1 MCRIDTKHLC
11 AWHGNG
17 FISRCSSAPAAP
29 IFCQVSKVHSLGSWR
44 WYVQHAPTPALTYP
58 RIGRSA
64 LPQTGMLLDCI
75 QFHTTDN
82 TCRYIY
88 NLFIAI
94 DACFRLKRRLVSSE
108 KKDPGLGTG
117 LAFFVEDTAYRKFL
131 LTATDQ
137 TEISTCT
144 GLSALNHAN
153 TKFSAGYATTGGG
166 IGCCTRHELIEPGG
180 VGDLQKGER

>member
-1 MCRIDTKHLC
+1 MRMAREWLHLKMLKRAGRAHFLSGVKGTQPGELALVC
-11 AWHGNG
+11 
-17 FISRCSSAPAAP
+17 PACPHPGINLPTDWKECPPAD
-29 IFCQVSKVHSLGSWR
+29 R
-44 WYVQHAPTPALTYP
+44 YVA
-58 RIGRSA
+58 RR
-64 LPQTGMLLDCI
+64 I
-75 QFHTTDN
+75 QFHTTDD

-166 IGCCTRHELIEPGG
+166 IGCCARHELIEPGG